1 MCLHH
6 FKHSNEVLLCTAY
19 HLLRDHLTPSKGLKG
34 FIVITIGMHLQNFVV
49 IRWYGFM
56 DSPIPT

>member
-6 FKHSNEVLLCTAY
+6 FKYSNEVLLCTAY

-49 IRWYGFM
+49 IR
-56 DSPIPT
+56 